1 MTVKEAISEL
11 KYSRD
16 MCYFDPSTGETG
28 KPYSE
33 ECERMAQA
41 LDIAIEALKNESGEQ
56 SEQKTEDEKYHH
68 YPKAEMK
75 LKEILPLIRSAGYS
89 NRDELG
95 YSITLCPE
103 CEEWTW
109 VKFNASSC
117 ILDVLGDLRVE
128 SIDAEEGNFK
138 LWIITDDYNWISN
151 SKGDTGEWIPVRNYW
166 FKCSE
171 CDAHREM
178 KSGFL
183 ENFCPCCGS
192 KMRQGS
198 IEILRS
204 GAE

>member
-1 MTVKEAISEL
+1 MTVKEAIDRL
-11 KYSRD
+11 KYDRE

-28 KPYSE
+28 QPYSE
-33 ECERMAQA
+33 DCKEMAEA

-56 SEQKTEDEKYHH
+56 DKKYHH
-68 YPKAEMK
+68 YTKAEMK
-75 LKEILPLIRSAGYS
+75 LKEILPLIRPAGYS

-178 KSGFL
+178 KCGFF

>member
-1 MTVKEAISEL
+1 MTVKEAIDEL

-56 SEQKTEDEKYHH
+56 DEKYHH
-68 YPKAEMK
+68 YPKTEK
-75 LKEILPLIRSAGYS
+75 RLKEILPLIRSAGYS

-138 LWIITDDYNWISN
+138 LWIITDDYNWFRSPEG
-151 SKGDTGEWIPVRNYW
+151 KTGKWIHVNKLWY
-166 FKCSE
+166 KCSE

-178 KSGFL
+178 TGGFL
-183 ENFCPCCGS
+183 EKFCPNCGAR
-192 KMRQGS
+192 MDG
-198 IEILRS
+198 EEDD
-204 GAE
+204 G

>member
-1 MTVKEAISEL
+1 MTVKEAIDEL
-11 KYSRD
+11 KYSRE

-56 SEQKTEDEKYHH
+56 DKKYHH
-68 YPKAEMK
+68 YPKTDK
-75 LKEILPLIRSAGYS
+75 RLKEILPLIRSAGYS

-138 LWIITDDYNWISN
+138 LWIITDDYNWFSKPKKSEPEQKTARWLIN
-151 SKGDTGEWIPVRNYW
+151 SDGYYPYCSACKGEPKNNTMTD
-166 FKCSE
+166 
-171 CDAHREM
+171 
-178 KSGFL
+178 
-183 ENFCPCCGS
+183 FCPKCGA
-192 KMRQGS
+192 KMVHIGELASGS
-198 IEILRS
+198 V
-204 GAE
+204 AK

>member
-1 MTVKEAISEL
+1 MDVKEAIDEL

-33 ECERMAQA
+33 EFERMAQA
-41 LDIAIEALKNESGEQ
+41 LDIAIEALKNEFGEQ
-56 SEQKTEDEKYHH
+56 SEQKTEDEKYHY

-109 VKFNASSC
+109 VKLNASSC
-117 ILDVLGDLRVE
+117 LLDALGDLRVE
-128 SIDAEEGNFK
+128 SIDAEDGNFK
-138 LWIITDDYNWISN
+138 VWIITDDYNWFRSPEE
-151 SKGDTGEWIPVRNYW
+151 KTGKWIHVNKLWY
-166 FKCSE
+166 KCSE
-171 CDAHREM
+171 CDTHREM
-178 KSGFL
+178 IGGFL
-183 ENFCPCCGS
+183 ENFCSYCGA
-192 KMRQGS
+192 KMESEDQND
-198 IEILRS
+198 I
-204 GAE
+204 